1 MGIARMAYN
10 DLKDY
15 EAQLKKYAVAIVL
28 FTHPNCEA
36 CVGLDETFETIAK
49 QYPGPVTALIVNTG
63 QNPRVPSVPGTP
75 ATLVY
80 LFGKE
85 EEQHVGR
92 PLDTDAF
99 FSDLFEDYSS
109 RAVTAPV

>member
-1 MGIARMAYN
+1 MGIAHMAYN

-15 EAQLKKYAVAIVL
+15 EAQLEKYAVAIVL
-28 FTHPNCEA
+28 FTHPDCEA

-49 QYPGPVTALIVNTG
+49 RYASPVTALIVDTG

-85 EEQHVGR
+85 EEQLVGR
-92 PLDTDAF
+92 PLETEVF

-109 RAVTAPV
+109 RQITAPV